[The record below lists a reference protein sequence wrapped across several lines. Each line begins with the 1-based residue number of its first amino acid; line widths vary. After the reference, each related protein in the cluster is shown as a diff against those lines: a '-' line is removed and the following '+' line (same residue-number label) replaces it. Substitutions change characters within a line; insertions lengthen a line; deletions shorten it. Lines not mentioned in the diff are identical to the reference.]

1 VNTSSK
7 HSGAT
12 VRRTRTDEDPTDDV
26 LVSGDLRLDLSAHQA
41 WIGRQP
47 IHLSHLQ
54 FVVLTTLLRQADR
67 LVTHE
72 QLIRATTDVTRSSPR
87 TVRSTVSRVRLRLGT
102 GTRRPRIVVQR
113 SLGYRLLSPDASARA
128 DQRGSSAS
136 TDRTLAVTRKRSV

>member
-1 VNTSSK
+1 MAAASS
-7 HSGAT
+7 
-12 VRRTRTDEDPTDDV
+12 DPADDV

-41 WIGRQP
+41 WVGRQP

-54 FVVLTTLLRQADR
+54 FVVLTTLVRQADR

-102 GTRRPRIVVQR
+102 GPQRPRIEVER
-113 SLGYRLLSPDASARA
+113 ALGYRLLSPDPP
-128 DQRGSSAS
+128 
-136 TDRTLAVTRKRSV
+136 T